1 MQRFLM
7 RRFLMI
13 IVTLIAVS
21 MIIFIMARVTG
32 DPRVLLLDENASQ
45 AQWDR
50 MGEELGLDKPY
61 YHQYL
66 SLIHI

>member
-45 AQWDR
+45 AQW
-50 MGEELGLDKPY
+50 
-61 YHQYL
+61 L

>member
-50 MGEELGLDKPY
+50 MGEELGLD
-61 YHQYL
+61 
-66 SLIHI
+66 SLTITNTSSS